1 MPVAGQWPVGSARWP
16 GTVAVLT
23 GVGGSLAIVHAAWP
37 LIVQNP
43 TARAAAALVVV
54 LSCAWA
60 ICRILKRR
68 PPAGTLVLHGHGLW
82 ELRGA
87 TPPVPL
93 RLMHAWPAFG
103 WMTLRFREDAAQAA
117 RPIELTI
124 WKTCV
129 SSDAWG
135 QLCLHVARQV
145 AMPERRLNK
154 ESS

>member
-1 MPVAGQWPVGSARWP
+1 MAVAGQWTVGSARWP
-16 GTVAVLT
+16 VMVAALT
-23 GVGGSLAIVHAAWP
+23 GVGGVLAIVHAAWP
-37 LIVQNP
+37 LITQDVYAQ
-43 TARAAAALVVV
+43 AAAALAVV

-60 ICRILKRR
+60 ICRILNRR
-68 PPAGTLVLHGHGLW
+68 SSVGTLVLHDHGLW
-82 ELRGA
+82 ELQGA
-87 TPPVPL
+87 AAPVSL

-103 WMTLRFREDAAQAA
+103 WITLRFKGDAGRAV

-135 QLCLHVARQV
+135 LLRLHVARQV